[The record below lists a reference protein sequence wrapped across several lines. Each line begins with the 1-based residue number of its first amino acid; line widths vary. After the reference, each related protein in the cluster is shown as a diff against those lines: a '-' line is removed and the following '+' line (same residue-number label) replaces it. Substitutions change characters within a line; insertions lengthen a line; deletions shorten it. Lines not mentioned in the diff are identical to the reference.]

1 MSRLAVGI
9 KPPGG
14 FWEKPRNPI
23 KQCGKIGG
31 KHTVSII
38 KAQYNAMYLKHR
50 KQLPLPG
57 FLAKFEWVCLSSHQ
71 TSLALAFHSN
81 LCVFQPQYLALS
93 VPILRKTFAYVYH
106 EP

>member
-1 MSRLAVGI
+1 MSHLAVGI

-38 KAQYNAMYLKHR
+38 KAQYNAIVSKTP
-50 KQLPLPG
+50 KTTPLTWIP
-57 FLAKFEWVCLSSHQ
+57 CPN
-71 TSLALAFHSN
+71 SN
-81 LCVFQPQYLALS
+81 RC
-93 VPILRKTFAYVYH
+93 AY
-106 EP
+106 PFTKPP

>member
-14 FWEKPRNPI
+14 FWEKPRNPT

-38 KAQYNAMYLKHR
+38 KAQYNANVSKTP
-50 KQLPLPG
+50 KTTPLTWIP
-57 FLAKFEWVCLSSHQ
+57 C
-71 TSLALAFHSN
+71 
-81 LCVFQPQYLALS
+81 
-93 VPILRKTFAYVYH
+93 
-106 EP
+106 